1 MLGAEAGIVMQPIWH
16 CTSILH
22 SGLLDLLSCPDEE
35 SDIETMES
43 QPGMDSFMALEESIV
58 MLCIGHGPAEPLAAS
73 PVKGSTAQSHK
84 TNNVRRI
91 FTTGSIAQRKFP
103 CFDA

>member
-1 MLGAEAGIVMQPIWH
+1 MLGAEAGMVMQPIWH

-22 SGLLDLLSCPDEE
+22 SGLGDLPSCPDDG
-35 SDIETMES
+35 SDTDSDTDVMES
-43 QPGMDSFMALEESIV
+43 QPGMDSAMALVESIV
-58 MLCIGHGPAEPLAAS
+58 MLCMGHGPAEPLTAS

-91 FTTGSIAQRKFP
+91 FTTGSIAQR
-103 CFDA
+103 

>member
-1 MLGAEAGIVMQPIWH
+1 MQPIWH

-22 SGLLDLLSCPDEE
+22 RGLLDLLSCPDME
-35 SDIETMES
+35 SDAVES
-43 QPGMDSFMALEESIV
+43 QPGMDCDMALAVSIV
-58 MLCIGHGPAEPLAAS
+58 MVCMGQGPAEPLAAS

-91 FTTGSIAQRKFP
+91 FTTGSIAQR
-103 CFDA
+103 

>member
-1 MLGAEAGIVMQPIWH
+1 MLGAEAGMVTQPIWH

-22 SGLLDLLSCPDEE
+22 NGLLDLLSCPDD
-35 SDIETMES
+35 SDTDVMES
-43 QPGMDSFMALEESIV
+43 QSGMDAAVALVESIV
-58 MLCIGHGPAEPLAAS
+58 MLCMGHGPAEPLAAS

-91 FTTGSIAQRKFP
+91 FTTGSIAQR
-103 CFDA
+103 